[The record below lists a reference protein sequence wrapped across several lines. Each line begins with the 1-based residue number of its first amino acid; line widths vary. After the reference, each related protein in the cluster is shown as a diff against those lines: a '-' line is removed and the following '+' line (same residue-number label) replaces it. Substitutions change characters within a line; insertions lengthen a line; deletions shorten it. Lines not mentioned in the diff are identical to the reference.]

1 MKSLLAAAF
10 GISIGVV
17 LTLVLV
23 MPRVQARA
31 TDQSP
36 RFPEFKM
43 EQLNGEQRPL
53 GEKILKVSST
63 GSLSGPNNLML
74 RSPEMGDRL
83 FMLIDYLRFH
93 TSIPH
98 RLNEFA
104 ILIQARL
111 WTSQVEWRA
120 HYPIALKAGLTQ
132 SVADDLAQGKRPAGM
147 QPDESLVYDFCM
159 ELSTRHELT
168 DATFKRARAIFTDQQ
183 IVDLTTVT
191 GTYELLAMM
200 LKTAADDGV
209 PDGKTALLKP
219 LPAK

>member
-1 MKSLLAAAF
+1 LKSLLAVTAGIVLGAALAV
-10 GISIGVV
+10 G
-17 LTLVLV
+17 LVL
-23 MPRVQARA
+23 PRVEARA
-31 TDQSP
+31 GENAP

-43 EQLNGEQRPL
+43 EQLNDQQRPL

-63 GSLSGPNNLML
+63 GTLSGPNNLML

-93 TSIPH
+93 TSISH

-120 HYPIALKAGLTQ
+120 HYSLALKAGLAQ
-132 SVADDLAQGKRPAGM
+132 SVADDLAEGKRPASM
-147 QPDESLVYDFCM
+147 QPDEAVVYDMCT
-159 ELSTRHELT
+159 ELSTRHELS
-168 DATFKRARAIFTDQQ
+168 DATFHRARAIFTDQQ
-183 IVDLTTVT
+183 LVDLTTVT

-219 LPAK
+219 LPAR

>member
-1 MKSLLAAAF
+1 LKSLLAVAA
-10 GISIGVV
+10 GIALGAA
-17 LTLVLV
+17 LTLGLV
-23 MPRVQARA
+23 MPRVEARA
-31 TDQSP
+31 GENAP

-43 EQLNGEQRPL
+43 EQLNDQQRPL

-63 GSLSGPNNLML
+63 GTLSGPNNLML

-93 TSIPH
+93 TSISH

-120 HYPIALKAGLTQ
+120 HYSLALKAGLAQ
-132 SVADDLAQGKRPAGM
+132 SVADDLAEGKRPASM
-147 QPDESLVYDFCM
+147 QPDEAVVYDMCT

-168 DATFKRARAIFTDQQ
+168 DATFQRARAIFTDQQ

-219 LPAK
+219 LPAR

>member
-1 MKSLLAAAF
+1 VAA
-10 GISIGVV
+10 GIVLGAV
-17 LTLVLV
+17 LTLGLV
-23 MPRVQARA
+23 MPRVEARA
-31 TDQSP
+31 GENAP

-43 EQLNGEQRPL
+43 EQLNDQQRPL

-63 GSLSGPNNLML
+63 GTLSGPNNLML

-93 TSIPH
+93 TSISH

-120 HYPIALKAGLTQ
+120 HYSLALKAGLAQ
-132 SVADDLAQGKRPAGM
+132 SVADDLAEGKRPASM
-147 QPDESLVYDFCM
+147 QPDEAVVYDMCT
-159 ELSTRHELT
+159 ELSTRHELS
-168 DATFKRARAIFTDQQ
+168 DATFQRARAIFTDQQ

-219 LPAK
+219 LPAR

>member
-1 MKSLLAAAF
+1 MKSLLAVAA
-10 GISIGVV
+10 GIVLGAV
-17 LTLVLV
+17 LTLGLV
-23 MPRVQARA
+23 MPRVEARA
-31 TDQSP
+31 GENAP

-43 EQLNGEQRPL
+43 EQLNDQQRPL

-63 GSLSGPNNLML
+63 GTLSGPNNLML

-93 TSIPH
+93 TSISH

-120 HYPIALKAGLTQ
+120 HYSLALKAGLAQ
-132 SVADDLAQGKRPAGM
+132 SVADDLAEGKRPASM
-147 QPDESLVYDFCM
+147 QPDEAVVYDMCT
-159 ELSTRHELT
+159 ELSTRHELS
-168 DATFKRARAIFTDQQ
+168 DATFQRARAIFTDQQ

-219 LPAK
+219 LPAR

>member
-1 MKSLLAAAF
+1 MAA
-10 GISIGVV
+10 GIVLGAA
-17 LTLVLV
+17 LTLGLA
-23 MPRVQARA
+23 MPKVEARA
-31 TDQSP
+31 GENAP

-43 EQLNGEQRPL
+43 EQLNDQQRPL

-63 GSLSGPNNLML
+63 GTLSGPNNLML

-93 TSIPH
+93 TSISH

-120 HYPIALKAGLTQ
+120 HYSLALKAGLAQ
-132 SVADDLAQGKRPAGM
+132 SVADDFAEGKRPASM
-147 QPDESLVYDFCM
+147 QPDEAVVYDMCT
-159 ELSTRHELT
+159 ELSTRHELS
-168 DATFKRARAIFTDQQ
+168 DATFQRARAIFTDQQ

-200 LKTAADDGV
+200 LKTAADDGL

-219 LPAK
+219 LPAR

>member
-1 MKSLLAAAF
+1 MAVGIVLGAA
-10 GISIGVV
+10 
-17 LTLVLV
+17 LTLGLA
-23 MPRVQARA
+23 MPKVEARA
-31 TDQSP
+31 GENAP

-43 EQLNGEQRPL
+43 EQLNDQQRPL

-63 GSLSGPNNLML
+63 GTLSGPNNLML

-93 TSIPH
+93 TSISH

-104 ILIQARL
+104 ILIQARV

-120 HYPIALKAGLTQ
+120 HYSLALKAGLAQ
-132 SVADDLAQGKRPAGM
+132 SVANDLAEGKRPASM
-147 QPDESLVYDFCM
+147 QPDEAVVYDMCT
-159 ELSTRHELT
+159 ELSTGHELS
-168 DATFKRARAIFTDQQ
+168 DATFQRARAIFTDQQ

-219 LPAK
+219 LPTR

>member
-1 MKSLLAAAF
+1 LKSVLSLGS
-10 GISIGVV
+10 GIAIGVA
-17 LTLVLV
+17 LTLGLA
-23 MPRVQARA
+23 MPKVQARA
-31 TDQSP
+31 GDQEP

-43 EQLNGEQRPL
+43 EQLNDEQRPL
-53 GEKILKVSST
+53 GQKILQVSST

-74 RSPEMGDRL
+74 RSPVMGDRL

-93 TSIPH
+93 TSISH
-98 RLNEFA
+98 KLNEFA

-120 HYPIALKAGLTQ
+120 HYLIALKAGLEQ
-132 SVADDLAQGKRPAGM
+132 PVADDLAQGKRPAGM
-147 QPDESLVYDFCM
+147 PPDEALVYDFCM

-168 DATFKRARAIFTDQQ
+168 DPTFHRARAMFTDQQ

-200 LKTAADDGV
+200 LKTAADDGI
-209 PDGKTALLKP
+209 PDGKTALLNS

>member
-1 MKSLLAAAF
+1 M
-10 GISIGVV
+10 
-17 LTLVLV
+17 
-23 MPRVQARA
+23 
-31 TDQSP
+31 D
-36 RFPEFKM
+36 
-43 EQLNGEQRPL
+43 QLNDEQRPL

-74 RSPEMGDRL
+74 RSLEMGDRL

-93 TSIPH
+93 TSVSH
-98 RLNEFA
+98 KLNEFA

-120 HYPIALKAGLTQ
+120 HYPIALKAGLEQ
-132 SVADDLAQGKRPAGM
+132 SVADDLALGKRPAGM
-147 QPDESLVYDFCM
+147 PPDEALVYDFCM
-159 ELSTRHELT
+159 ELSTKHELT
-168 DATFKRARAIFTDQQ
+168 DATFKRARAMFTDQQ

-200 LKTAADDGV
+200 LKTAADDGA

>member
-1 MKSLLAAAF
+1 VAA
-10 GISIGVV
+10 GIVLGAV
-17 LTLVLV
+17 LTLGLV
-23 MPRVQARA
+23 MPRVEARA
-31 TDQSP
+31 GENAP

-43 EQLNGEQRPL
+43 EQLNDQQRPL

-63 GSLSGPNNLML
+63 GTLSGPNNLML

-93 TSIPH
+93 TSISH

-120 HYPIALKAGLTQ
+120 HYSLALKAGLAQ
-132 SVADDLAQGKRPAGM
+132 SVADDLAEGKRPASM
-147 QPDESLVYDFCM
+147 QPDEAVVYDMCT
-159 ELSTRHELT
+159 ELSTRHELS
-168 DATFKRARAIFTDQQ
+168 DATFQRARAIFTDQQ

-200 LKTAADDGV
+200 LKTAADDGL

-219 LPAK
+219 LPAR

>member
-1 MKSLLAAAF
+1 LKSLLAVAA
-10 GISIGVV
+10 GIVLGAA
-17 LTLVLV
+17 LTLGLV
-23 MPRVQARA
+23 MPKVEARA
-31 TDQSP
+31 GENAA

-43 EQLNGEQRPL
+43 EQLNDQQRPL

-63 GSLSGPNNLML
+63 GTLSGPNNLML

-93 TSIPH
+93 TSISH

-120 HYPIALKAGLTQ
+120 HYSLALKAGLAQ
-132 SVADDLAQGKRPAGM
+132 SVADDFAEGKRPASM
-147 QPDESLVYDFCM
+147 QPDEAVVYDMCT
-159 ELSTRHELT
+159 ELSTRHELS
-168 DATFKRARAIFTDQQ
+168 DATFQRARAIFTDQQ

-200 LKTAADDGV
+200 LKTAADDGL

-219 LPAK
+219 LPAR

>member
-1 MKSLLAAAF
+1 VAA
-10 GISIGVV
+10 GIALGAA
-17 LTLVLV
+17 LTLGLV
-23 MPRVQARA
+23 MPRVEARA
-31 TDQSP
+31 GENAP

-43 EQLNGEQRPL
+43 EQLNDQQRPL

-63 GSLSGPNNLML
+63 GTLSGPNNLML

-93 TSIPH
+93 TSISH

-120 HYPIALKAGLTQ
+120 HYSLALKAGLAQ
-132 SVADDLAQGKRPAGM
+132 SVADDLAEGKRPASM
-147 QPDESLVYDFCM
+147 QPDEAVVYDMCT

-168 DATFKRARAIFTDQQ
+168 DATFQRARAIFTDQQ

-219 LPAK
+219 LPAR

>member
-1 MKSLLAAAF
+1 LKSLLAVAA
-10 GISIGVV
+10 GIVLGAV
-17 LTLVLV
+17 LTLGLV
-23 MPRVQARA
+23 MPRVEARA
-31 TDQSP
+31 GENAP

-43 EQLNGEQRPL
+43 EQLNDQQRPL

-63 GSLSGPNNLML
+63 GTLSGPNNLML

-93 TSIPH
+93 TSISH

-120 HYPIALKAGLTQ
+120 HYSLALKAGLAQ
-132 SVADDLAQGKRPAGM
+132 SVADDLAEGKRPASM
-147 QPDESLVYDFCM
+147 QPDEAVVYDMCT
-159 ELSTRHELT
+159 ELSTRHELS
-168 DATFKRARAIFTDQQ
+168 DATFQRARAIFTDQQ

-219 LPAK
+219 LPAR

>member
-1 MKSLLAAAF
+1 MKSLLAVAA
-10 GISIGVV
+10 GIALGAA
-17 LTLVLV
+17 LTLGLV
-23 MPRVQARA
+23 MPRVEARA
-31 TDQSP
+31 GENAP

-43 EQLNGEQRPL
+43 EQLNDQQRPL

-63 GSLSGPNNLML
+63 GTLSGPNNLML

-83 FMLIDYLRFH
+83 FTLIDYLRFH
-93 TSIPH
+93 TSISH

-120 HYPIALKAGLTQ
+120 HYSLALKAGLAQ
-132 SVADDLAQGKRPAGM
+132 SVADDLAEGKRPASM
-147 QPDESLVYDFCM
+147 QPDEAVVYDMCT

-168 DATFKRARAIFTDQQ
+168 DATFQRARAIFTDQQ

-219 LPAK
+219 LPAR

>member
-1 MKSLLAAAF
+1 LKSLLAVAA
-10 GISIGVV
+10 GIALGAA
-17 LTLVLV
+17 LTLGLV
-23 MPRVQARA
+23 MPRVEARA
-31 TDQSP
+31 GENAP

-43 EQLNGEQRPL
+43 EQLNDQQRPL

-63 GSLSGPNNLML
+63 GTLSGPNNLML

-93 TSIPH
+93 TSISH

-120 HYPIALKAGLTQ
+120 HYSLALKAGLAQ
-132 SVADDLAQGKRPAGM
+132 SVADDLAEGKRPASM
-147 QPDESLVYDFCM
+147 QPDEAVVYDMCT
-159 ELSTRHELT
+159 ELSNRRELS
-168 DATFKRARAIFTDQQ
+168 DATFQRARAIFTDQQ

-209 PDGKTALLKP
+209 PDGKTALLRP
-219 LPAK
+219 LPAR

>member
-1 MKSLLAAAF
+1 MKSLLAVAA
-10 GISIGVV
+10 GIALGAA
-17 LTLVLV
+17 LTLGLV
-23 MPRVQARA
+23 MPRVEARA
-31 TDQSP
+31 GENAP

-43 EQLNGEQRPL
+43 EQLNDQQRPL

-63 GSLSGPNNLML
+63 GTLSGPNNLML

-93 TSIPH
+93 TSISH

-120 HYPIALKAGLTQ
+120 HYSLALKAGLAQ
-132 SVADDLAQGKRPAGM
+132 SVADDLAEGKRPASM
-147 QPDESLVYDFCM
+147 QPDEAVVYDMCT

-168 DATFKRARAIFTDQQ
+168 DATFQRARAIFTDQQ

-219 LPAK
+219 LPAR

>member
-1 MKSLLAAAF
+1 MAA
-10 GISIGVV
+10 GIALGAA
-17 LTLVLV
+17 LTLGLV
-23 MPRVQARA
+23 MPRVEARA
-31 TDQSP
+31 GENAP

-43 EQLNGEQRPL
+43 EQLNDQQRPL

-63 GSLSGPNNLML
+63 GTLSGPNNLML

-93 TSIPH
+93 TSISH

-120 HYPIALKAGLTQ
+120 HYSLALKAGLAQ
-132 SVADDLAQGKRPAGM
+132 SVADDLAEGKRPASM
-147 QPDESLVYDFCM
+147 QPDEAVVYDMCT

-168 DATFKRARAIFTDQQ
+168 DATFQRARAIFTDQQ

-219 LPAK
+219 LPAR